1 MSRTRAT
8 AIATL
13 SMVALAVASTS
24 DPSLVFQRG
33 ASLPEVQVQGI
44 YDPST
49 AVRLQQPAGYVVPPK
64 KVLVMTSLASFQG
77 GLAGVWIENFWPNGN
92 VETIT
97 VNTLP
102 SDPVVSFPPPGI
114 LIPAGAVIWTGTT
127 PGIVSGYL
135 VDAPGEKPKVHAAA
149 PEDPTVRVV
158 GIPGDTRDFVYIR
171 SNPANPNS
179 SYIVP
184 DGKKLIVTAIGSSSD
199 FIWASVR
206 DYRSTLLYVESTP
219 GELFYEVPAP
229 GIPFVSGRTV
239 NPVAE
244 SSAAPYT
251 GRVIGYLINE

>member
-13 SMVALAVASTS
+13 SLLALTMAGAS

-33 ASLPEVQVQGI
+33 APPPEVRVQGI

-77 GLAGVWIENFWPNGN
+77 GLASVWFENFWPNGN

-97 VNTLP
+97 VTTLP

-135 VDAPGEKPKVHAAA
+135 VDAPGEKPKVHAVD
-149 PEDPTVRVV
+149 PEDPAVRVV
-158 GIPGDTRDFVYIR
+158 GILGDTRDFVYIR
-171 SNPANPNS
+171 SNPANPNL
-179 SYIVP
+179 SYTVP
-184 DGKKLIVTAIGSSSD
+184 AGKKLIVTAVGSSSD

-206 DYRSTLLYVESTP
+206 DYRSAVLYAESTP

-229 GIPFVSGRTV
+229 GLPFGSGRIV

-251 GRVIGYLINE
+251 GRVIGYLIDE